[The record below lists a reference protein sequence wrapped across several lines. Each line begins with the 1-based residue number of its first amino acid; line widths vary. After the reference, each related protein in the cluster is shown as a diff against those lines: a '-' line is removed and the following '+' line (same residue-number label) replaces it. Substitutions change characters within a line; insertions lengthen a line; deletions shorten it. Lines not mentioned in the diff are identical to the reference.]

1 MAKGNTL
8 TAADFGM
15 GRRDEK
21 VLVWKRI
28 GNGFFIASITTFV
41 LFAVLDIVC
50 KVFGLNYQFFN
61 VLGQLNRITPERFVL
76 TIPYLVLGVILL
88 VVININIATSR
99 RTKDS
104 GNETKDTI
112 KDILLNMVLSAGP
125 LTLLL
130 AIQFIGIRLD
140 ANGAAPLGMSA
151 FIALAYGLGFPL
163 MMSASAGIS
172 TFLFRKTGNIW
183 TGVFTSTFVLLFLTC
198 NFGLI
203 TA

>member
-1 MAKGNTL
+1 M
-8 TAADFGM
+8 
-15 GRRDEK
+15 
-21 VLVWKRI
+21 I
-28 GNGFFIASITTFV
+28 
-41 LFAVLDIVC
+41 
-50 KVFGLNYQFFN
+50 
-61 VLGQLNRITPERFVL
+61 
-76 TIPYLVLGVILL
+76 
-88 VVININIATSR
+88 
-99 RTKDS
+99 
-104 GNETKDTI
+104 
-112 KDILLNMVLSAGP
+112 LSAGP

-151 FIALAYGLGFPL
+151 FTALAYGLGFPL